1 MSYLSSARAAIIAKA
16 AGIAGIGSTYARLP
30 ETIGSA
36 PAIVLGPVTWTTQP
50 GDRERTSYQFELWL
64 YVERLASDD
73 QTIATADDFIDLVQ
87 AAYAAGITLGL
98 SGTTQCVIRGGAAN
112 EWVTVGEAEYLRVTF
127 RLELAST
134 RQRGYT
140 A

>member
-1 MSYLSSARAAIIAKA
+1 MSYLATARSAIIAKA

-30 ETIGSA
+30 ETIGTS
-36 PAIVLGPVTWTTQP
+36 PAIVLGPVTWTTTP
-50 GDRERTSYQFELWL
+50 GDRERSVYTWELWL
-64 YVERLASDD
+64 YVERLATDD

-87 AAYAAGITLGL
+87 AAYASGITLGQ
-98 SGTTQCVIRGGAAN
+98 SGTTQCVIRGGRAD
-112 EWVTVGEAEYLRVTF
+112 EWVTVGNADYLRVTF
-127 RLELAST
+127 TLELLST